1 MFVSFRT
8 GLFKRAW
15 PVHLEC
21 VSHRKPHLVEL
32 YRWRW
37 FLQSKRFKACFRG
50 LIAIVT
56 VYFSAPPSALAQDPA
71 TVGQWSSV
79 MTWPREAIHAHLLPT
94 GKVFF
99 WTRGDHSQL
108 WDPASNVVSAAPT
121 SGANIFCSG
130 HAFLAD
136 GRLLVSGGHIQNW
149 VGLQSSYTYDAFGNE
164 WTQLPDMN
172 NGRWYP
178 SVTTL
183 PNGDIL
189 VTSGWIDT
197 THGDNSIPQVWQD
210 ASSSWR
216 DLTTADLSLPFYPFM
231 FVAPNGKVFCAG
243 PGQVSRYLDVSK
255 TGAWSFVANN
265 LYGTRNWSSAVMY
278 DDGKVLV
285 TGGTQCGPYATNCTK
300 LPTNTAETIDLNS
313 PTPAWSYTG
322 SMAGVRKLHNAT
334 LLPDGTVLVTGGSR
348 GLEDPNSN
356 SKNPAYSSEVWNPS
370 TGSWST
376 QASLTVFRAYHSI
389 ALLLPD
395 ARVLSAGG
403 DFGGASAEIYSP
415 PYLFKGAR
423 PTISSA
429 PASINY
435 GRTFFVG
442 TPNAQSISEVT
453 LLALSSVTHGFNMG
467 QRIVR
472 PSFSSTSGGLNV
484 TASMTSNSAPPGYY
498 MLFILNSTGVPS
510 VAKFVKLAA
519 AAPTPTPSPTATPTA
534 TSTPTVTPTP
544 TATPSPTPPP
554 TPTPTVT
561 PTPAPTPTPSPPQ
574 LSGMTVVTAPSG
586 AVVGAFTN
594 GYSYDIGNSLSVR
607 ADPLSGVASVV
618 FKLDGKV
625 IRKESMVPYS
635 VAGDNNGSYTTWRPA
650 VGDHAL
656 IATPFSAT
664 GGTGTAG
671 TPVTIT
677 FTVINSGATP
687 TPTPSP
693 TATVSS
699 RPTPPETPIP
709 SPTP

>member
-21 VSHRKPHLVEL
+21 GSHRKPHLVEL
-32 YRWRW
+32 YRCRW
-37 FLQSKRFKACFRG
+37 FLQSKRFKACSRG

-189 VTSGWIDT
+189 VTCGWIDT
-197 THGDNSIPQVWQD
+197 GNGDNSIPQVWQD

-255 TGAWSFVANN
+255 TGAWRFVANN
-265 LYGTRNWSSAVMY
+265 LYGTRNWGSAVMY
-278 DDGKVLV
+278 DAGKVLV
-285 TGGTQCGPYATNCTK
+285 TGGTQCDPYATNCTK

-313 PTPAWSYTG
+313 PTPVWRYAD
-322 SMAGVRKLHNAT
+322 SMAGGRKLHNAT

-423 PTISSA
+423 PTITSA
-429 PASINY
+429 PTNVTY
-435 GRTFFVG
+435 GQSFFVG
-442 TPNAQSISEVT
+442 TPDPASIANVT
-453 LLALSSVTHGFNMG
+453 LIALSSVTHGFNMG
-467 QRIVR
+467 QRINR
-472 PSFSSTSGGLNV
+472 PAFSQASGGLNV
-484 TASMTSNSAPPGYY
+484 TAPSNGNTTPPGYY
-498 MLFILNSTGVPS
+498 MLFILNSNGVPS
-510 VAKFVKLAA
+510 VANILQIN
-519 AAPTPTPSPTATPTA
+519 ATL
-534 TSTPTVTPTP
+534 
-544 TATPSPTPPP
+544 
-554 TPTPTVT
+554 
-561 PTPAPTPTPSPPQ
+561 TPAPTPTWTIPI
-574 LSGMTVVTAPSG
+574 TVQ
-586 AVVGAFTN
+586 TN
-594 GYSYDIGNSLSVR
+594 
-607 ADPLSGVASVV
+607 P
-618 FKLDGKV
+618 
-625 IRKESMVPYS
+625 
-635 VAGDNNGSYTTWRPA
+635 AG
-650 VGDHAL
+650 L
-656 IATPFSAT
+656 
-664 GGTGTAG
+664 
-671 TPVTIT
+671 T
-677 FTVINSGATP
+677 FTVDGTTYSATQTFSWTPGSSHTIATSSLQSGGAGVRSAWHNWSDGGAISHSVAPTTNKTYTANFTTQYYLTMSAGTGGKVTPSSGWKSSGAAVSISATP
-687 TPTPSP
+687 AIGYTFTGWTGSG
-693 TATVSS
+693 TASYTGSTNPIS
-699 RPTPPETPIP
+699 IMMGGPITETAAF
-709 SPTP
+709 TH